1 MRSVFQDA
9 VASVLRFW
17 HRDEGSSKLVE
28 PQGVKWNEVGTKMA
42 KDELGGVKQKG
53 NHEERV
59 EEARSEIFLG

>member
-1 MRSVFQDA
+1 
-9 VASVLRFW
+9 
-17 HRDEGSSKLVE
+17 
-28 PQGVKWNEVGTKMA
+28 VKWNEVGTKMA